1 MKTSSSERTL
11 VVEKFVYRDHAE
23 PDEEQRARP
32 KPAPQ
37 PAGVSE
43 AEVSARE
50 QRARQQARAE
60 TEASLAATL
69 ERGIAGERETVA
81 KVLAAFAEQ
90 RERYFLHL
98 EREVV
103 ELALSISRRILH
115 REAQMDPLF
124 LAASVRLAL
133 DRLSAGTRVELYVA
147 PSQKPHWEE
156 LLVREPML
164 APAPTLHADPAL
176 EPNGCRLETSTGSTD
191 LGLDAQLQEIERGFA
206 DLLSRRTALVHAST
220 PARI

>member
-1 MKTSSSERTL
+1 MKTSSSARTL
-11 VVEKFVYRDHAE
+11 VVEKFVYLDHAE
-23 PDEEQRARP
+23 PGEDQRTQS

-50 QRARQQARAE
+50 QQARQQGRAE
-60 TEASLAATL
+60 MEASLTAAL

-81 KVLAAFAEQ
+81 QVLLAFAEQ

-103 ELALSISRRILH
+103 ELALSIARRILH

-124 LAASVRLAL
+124 LAASARLAL
-133 DRLSAGTRVELYVA
+133 DRLSSGTRVELYVP
-147 PSQKPHWEE
+147 PSQMPHWEA
-156 LLVREPML
+156 LLVREPLL

-206 DLLSRRTALVHAST
+206 DLLGRRTALVHASR
-220 PARI
+220 PALD